1 MSTAAA
7 LNGSIAAF
15 DGRILHV
22 RSAGEDA
29 WLCKEAPL
37 SVEHDFE
44 DPEERKAIHAS
55 EDMDLWAGAK
65 AVADGNLQVRG
76 YVHCF
81 ARRWLKAL
89 LLQVAVAKH
98 DDESARRNAEI
109 ALTKPLSF
117 RSMTDAMAAARDGDR
132 IVVQL
137 GQHNMG
143 GSALKVD
150 KRVLIR
156 YVTHAI
162 ALRHS
167 RHV

>member
-1 MSTAAA
+1 M
-7 LNGSIAAF
+7 NGSIAAF

-37 SVEHDFE
+37 SVEHDFKE
-44 DPEERKAIHAS
+44 PEERKAVLAS
-55 EDMDLWAGAK
+55 DDIDLWAGAK
-65 AVADGNLQVRG
+65 AVADGDFQARG
-76 YVHCF
+76 CL
-81 ARRWLKAL
+81 RCLLEISWLTAL
-89 LLQVAVAKH
+89 LSQVAVAKQ
-98 DDESARRNAEI
+98 DDESARRKAET

-117 RSMTDAMAAARDGDR
+117 RSMSDAMAAARDGDR

-156 YVTHAI
+156 RVAHAL
-162 ALRHS
+162 AMCRLRG
-167 RHV
+167 V